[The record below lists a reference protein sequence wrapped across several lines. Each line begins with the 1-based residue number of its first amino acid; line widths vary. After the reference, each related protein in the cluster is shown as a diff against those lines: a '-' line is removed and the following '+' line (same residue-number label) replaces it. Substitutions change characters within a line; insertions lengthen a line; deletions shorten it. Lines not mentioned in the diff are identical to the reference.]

1 MSRLKTYIIAGVL
14 GIVFFSCE
22 NSQKNNNS
30 KDIPVKEA
38 VIIQEIES
46 PAKTNSSVPNLFI
59 NKKGT
64 AYLTWIESDENAKA
78 SLYFSTLV
86 DDNWQAPIKVSEGTN
101 WVVNWADFPSLT
113 QFGDSSLVVNYL
125 VETNPETF
133 AYDVQLMIS
142 NDNGK
147 TWEKPFKPHTD
158 NTQTEHGFVS
168 LVPYQNETF
177 IAVWLDGRKYAI
189 GEDEMTLRA
198 AIINKNGV
206 IEQEFV
212 LDERVCDCCAT
223 DAVATDN
230 GISVVYRNRDENEV
244 RDMFIVE
251 FKNGKWSEPK
261 IIAQDNWEIA
271 GCPVNGPAIDVFGNT
286 TAVAWFTEAK
296 DSAKVNFALSNNS
309 ESFSNPIKINTQAP
323 VGRVDICFIDEN
335 TAAVSW
341 METDDQTTYLKVRKI
356 KTDGT
361 FTLEEPIIVSVMEDA
376 RSSGFPKMIKKNNHL
391 IFAWTETK
399 EPSTIRTVML
409 NSSNF

>member
-1 MSRLKTYIIAGVL
+1 M
-14 GIVFFSCE
+14 FFSCE
-22 NSQKNNNS
+22 NVEKNKNDES
-30 KDIPVKEA
+30 IPVKQEI
-38 VIIQEIES
+38 IIQEIES
-46 PAKTNSSVPNLFI
+46 PAKMSSSVPNLFI

-64 AYLTWIESDENAKA
+64 AYLTWTESDENAKA

-86 DDNWQAPIKVSEGTN
+86 DDNWQAPIKISEGTD

-147 TWEKPFKPHTD
+147 TWEDSFTPHTD
-158 NTQTEHGFVS
+158 KTQTEHGFVS

-177 IAVWLDGRKYAI
+177 MAVWLDGRKYAT

-198 AIINKNGV
+198 AIINKQGNV
-206 IEQEFV
+206 EQEFV

-223 DAVATDN
+223 DAVATAN
-230 GISVVYRNRDENEV
+230 GISVVYRNRDKNEV

-251 FKNGKWSEPK
+251 FKDGKWSAPK
-261 IIAQDNWEIA
+261 IIGQDNWEIA
-271 GCPVNGPAIDVFGNT
+271 GCPVNGPAIDVSGNT
-286 TAVAWFTEAK
+286 TVVAWFTEAK

-323 VGRVDICFIDEN
+323 VGRVDVCFIDEN

-376 RSSGFPKMIKKNNHL
+376 RSSGFPKMIRRKNHL
-391 IFAWTETK
+391 IFAWTGTK
-399 EPSTIRTVML
+399 NQSNIRTAMV
-409 NSSNF
+409 NISSL